1 MQVLSFRGP
10 QLFPVVDLQPLLNGL
25 ARAAS
30 HLVAARVERI
40 ANACDVAGLLAAR
53 RARRVPGDRLFRAAA
68 REGRRPRRGG
78 LCGCFHYLSE
88 LS

>member
-1 MQVLSFRGP
+1 MQILSSPGAQPFS
-10 QLFPVVDLQPLLNGL
+10 VELQPLLNGL

-53 RARRVPGDRLFRAAA
+53 RARRGAGDQLYRAAA
-68 REGRRPRRGG
+68 REGHRLRRGG
-78 LCGCFHYLSE
+78 LFGCFHYLSE

>member
-1 MQVLSFRGP
+1 MLVLSFRGP
-10 QLFPVVDLQPLLNGL
+10 RLFFIPSQAVLNGL

-30 HLVAARVERI
+30 HLVASRVERI

-53 RARRVPGDRLFRAAA
+53 RARRLAGYQLFRAA
-68 REGRRPRRGG
+68 GRGRGWLRRGG
-78 LCGCFHYLSE
+78 RFGCFNYLSE

>member
-10 QLFPVVDLQPLLNGL
+10 QLFPADAQALLNGL

-53 RARRVPGDRLFRAAA
+53 RARRVAGEELFRAAG
-68 REGRRPRRGG
+68 REGRRLRRGG
-78 LCGCFHYLSE
+78 LFGCFHYLSE

>member
-1 MQVLSFRGP
+1 MQVLSYGGP
-10 QLFPVVDLQPLLNGL
+10 RLFSVPSQALLNGL

-30 HLVAARVERI
+30 HLVASRVERI

-53 RARRVPGDRLFRAAA
+53 RARRLEGYQLFRAA
-68 REGRRPRRGG
+68 GRGRGWLRRGG
-78 LCGCFHYLSE
+78 LFGYFDYLSE